1 MKVMLVNSSPKQ
13 DGCTAT
19 ALGIVADSLR
29 EEGIETEILWLGKG
43 PVADCIDCRQCGK
56 TGKCVFSDIAAEIGE
71 RAAEFDGFVF
81 GSPVYYAHP
90 TGRWLSVMDRAFFA
104 YGRNFKFKP
113 AAAILSARRNGQ
125 VASMDVVNK
134 HFSISSMPIVTAN
147 YWNHV
152 FGAKA
157 EEVAEDEEGVQT
169 MKNIGKNMAWMLKC
183 IELGRQNGIDH
194 PADVKKVTN
203 FTRQ

>member
-90 TGRWLSVMDRAFFA
+90 TGRLLSVMDRAFFA
-104 YGRNFKFKP
+104 YGRNFIFKP
-113 AAAILSARRNGQ
+113 ESAILSARRNGQ

-157 EEVAEDEEGVQT
+157 TEVAEDEEGVQT

-194 PADVKKVTN
+194 PADVKKITN